1 MRRGRSG
8 DTGAAPLLTWR
19 SLGPGWGIRRVRA
32 SPRARCAPGR
42 RRRRPP
48 ASPPGPSSGRGASA
62 SWLTGAGPG
71 LREASPVGG
80 GSSGSH
86 NSPMAPRLSPPRVR
100 APFLCVRPFPSAPR
114 DRPNWFLRSGIV
126 PPVSLRQPRRAAGA
140 RGGPSRPL
148 SFCPSWGRRGAGPRV
163 TGRTTRPRSSLV
175 PSVRSGGCWA
185 PGRGLRLVR
194 SATWQLWP
202 LSAPRVLPPPR
213 GPRSPPRPTR
223 LASLSRSPRPSWPP
237 PGVGD
242 RASPESWR
250 ATARPGPELPR

>member
-1 MRRGRSG
+1 MRKGRSG

-32 SPRARCAPGR
+32 SPRARCAPG
-42 RRRRPP
+42 RRRPP

-80 GSSGSH
+80 GSSGSR

-126 PPVSLRQPRRAAGA
+126 PPVSLRQPRRTAGA

-163 TGRTTRPRSSLV
+163 H
-175 PSVRSGGCWA
+175 WA
-185 PGRGLRLVR
+185 DNAARIQSRALR
-194 SATWQLWP
+194 
-202 LSAPRVLPPPR
+202 APRLLGPRPWPPPR
-213 GPRSPPRPTR
+213 PFRDLAAVAAFSSPGAPASQGAALATPPHQTR
-223 LASLSRSPRPSWPP
+223 VTFPQPSAVLATTRGR
-237 PGVGD
+237 
-242 RASPESWR
+242 
-250 ATARPGPELPR
+250 